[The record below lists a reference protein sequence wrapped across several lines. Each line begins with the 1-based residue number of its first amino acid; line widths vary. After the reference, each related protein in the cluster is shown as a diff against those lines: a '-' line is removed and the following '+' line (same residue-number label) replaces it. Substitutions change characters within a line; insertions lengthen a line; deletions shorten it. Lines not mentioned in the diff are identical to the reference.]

1 MRVDKFEN
9 VQRKATRG
17 LKKHDLG
24 GNSEGTSFVW
34 SKEKKAGGWGG
45 NSALVHKGC
54 CEEER
59 HNLPSASTG
68 DRSRSGGVQLP
79 QRKCIKIF

>member
-1 MRVDKFEN
+1 MTLEEIVKEL
-9 VQRKATRG
+9 ASCG
-17 LKKHDLG
+17 LKKRRLG
-24 GNSEGTSFVW
+24 
-34 SKEKKAGGWGG
+34 AGVV
-45 NSALVHKGC
+45 NTALVHKGC

>member
-1 MRVDKFEN
+1 MYVSKFEN
-9 VQRKATRG
+9 VQRKETRR

-24 GNSEGTSFVW
+24 RNSEGISFVW
-34 SKEKKAGGWGG
+34 SKEKIGGWGG

-54 CEEER
+54 CEGER

-68 DRSRSGGVQLP
+68 DRSRSGGVQLL
-79 QRKCIKIF
+79 QRKCVRIF